1 MTNALKMANNAL
13 QAING
18 KMPRKAATG
27 RGNKA
32 IMHDQNLHCFSIITE
47 NAMPGNI
54 FV

>member
-1 MTNALKMANNAL
+1 MANALKMANIEL
-13 QAING
+13 QGING
-18 KMPRKAATG
+18 KMPREAATG
-27 RGNKA
+27 RGNKT